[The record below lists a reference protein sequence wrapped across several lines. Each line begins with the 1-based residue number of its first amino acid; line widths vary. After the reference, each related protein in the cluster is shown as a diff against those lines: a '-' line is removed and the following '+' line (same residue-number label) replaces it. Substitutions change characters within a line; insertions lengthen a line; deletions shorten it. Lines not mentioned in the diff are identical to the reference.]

1 MLPFL
6 STEKCGLRGWMKAVC
21 SINTKYVAS
30 GGFHPIYCVC
40 VCITTWTTKLTTTRV
55 ITVFQTLECRRW
67 GQGGGHCFNWLHTP
81 QSSCQHHPSA
91 LVSPDLAGAVSRGP
105 MLRIT
110 APILPPSPPPQQFLR
125 VRPCLHPSLAMSCS
139 WTGDK
144 QLILSLPYTA
154 HIQ

>member
-1 MLPFL
+1 
-6 STEKCGLRGWMKAVC
+6 MKAVC
-21 SINTKYVAS
+21 SINTKYGAS
-30 GGFHPIYCVC
+30 GGFQPIYCVC
-40 VCITTWTTKLTTTRV
+40 VCIITCTTKLTTTRV
-55 ITVFQTLECRRW
+55 ITLDTHSFPNTRVSEVRTGR
-67 GQGGGHCFNWLHTP
+67 GHCFNWLHTP
-81 QSSCQHHPSA
+81 QSSCQHHPSP

-110 APILPPSPPPQQFLR
+110 APILPPSPPPLHPSS
-125 VRPCLHPSLAMSCS
+125 RPSNSSGCAPALHPSLAMSCS